1 VPGLLVLALPKPRQ
15 GVTHG
20 IDGRA
25 DRLGLGLYEVDV
37 FGVAQRLLEEGFV
50 DGLSSALASAKEI
63 AARYGASLRTELN
76 PADEKDER
84 VIDELFEE
92 ELDNRTRDDEAFQ
105 QVVDAVMDEIEER
118 FAPAFLPDGKHQ
130 KTKVGWPLTWTWE
143 TGDRDAFI
151 ASISRFASNYA
162 PLFGTLLTPL
172 VNGVR
177 VSGCPGVRPVLP
189 GMAERQAEARP
200 ARRRR
205 PRSHAALDVHD
216 LDHALEAPFAA

>member
-1 VPGLLVLALPKPRQ
+1 M
-15 GVTHG
+15 
-20 IDGRA
+20 
-25 DRLGLGLYEVDV
+25 
-37 FGVAQRLLEEGFV
+37 
-50 DGLSSALASAKEI
+50 
-63 AARYGASLRTELN
+63 
-76 PADEKDER
+76 
-84 VIDELFEE
+84 FEE

-118 FAPAFLPDGKHQ
+118 FAPAFLPDGKLQ

-177 VSGCPGVRPVLP
+177 VSGPFCPAWPNDKPKLVLDFAARGP
-189 GMAERQAEARP
+189 FDGAVKERGEATIIVVALCLRRRASPACFAHLGRSFGSLTCVTHLRHRP
-200 ARRRR
+200 A
-205 PRSHAALDVHD
+205 SHLASCTPVRI
-216 LDHALEAPFAA
+216 